1 MNLNTWLKT
10 EVNPWRH
17 NMSDNKVNITINDV
31 LHSVDEGRML
41 IEITDE
47 LGIYIPRF
55 CYHEKLSIAA
65 NCRMCLVEVENSSN
79 ALAACATPVTDGMI
93 IDTLSHSTK
102 TAQQSTMEFLLINHP
117 LDCPICDQGGEC
129 ELQDLAYAY
138 GKNNSRFDLQK
149 LTKPNDDLGPLVST
163 DMTRCI
169 MCTRCTRF
177 GSEVA
182 GIQELGTMGRGEAS
196 NISTF
201 VKQTVNHELSGNIID
216 LCPVGALNNKPY
228 RYTDRTWEMD
238 QIESVSPHDC
248 VGTNLYMHVKNN
260 KIKRIVPMQN
270 ENINETWIAD
280 RDRFG
285 FDGIYSEDRLT
296 TPLIRVNGALI
307 ESSIEDSR
315 RQLNTIISSLLQ
327 SKKADKIAALISPSV
342 SLNEQFIFSNYL
354 SQLRIR
360 NIDHRINQIDFSG
373 DTLDPLFPHL
383 NIELKTIGEMETIFV
398 IGSDLRRETP
408 LISHWVKKAADKG
421 ASIHFMDIALRE
433 YHFPISDYIIS
444 DTESLVEN
452 IGLVVK
458 AATSIAKMDVPQYI
472 QEQLNILTEPTATHH
487 QIAQSLFTKT
497 NTLLLNGLV
506 SRSHP
511 NFSLIRSYIN
521 ILAALTN
528 SNLGELT
535 SGANSVGA
543 YITGCI
549 PHRNLL
555 GQSSEPG
562 LNALEIASR
571 HHDLLILYGLEIDD
585 CLYDQLL
592 SETIKGSK
600 KVVVFNSFMEPVI
613 NDHADIIIPINT
625 TYESKGS
632 FINLTGQL
640 QHFNQELLL
649 PNHYYSN
656 EELLTDLV
664 KERALDI
671 PNFNDFIKDLESFI
685 DQSITN
691 HNYIKE
697 FPVKTSNSNPV
708 ETTNTFNMYNIDPI
722 LRRSKPLQQ
731 TKESKSNT

>member
-79 ALAACATPVTDGMI
+79 ALAACATPVTDGMV

-296 TPLIRVNGALI
+296 TPLIRVNGTLI

-472 QEQLNILTEPTATHH
+472 QEQLNNLTEPTATHH

-613 NDHADIIIPINT
+613 NDHADIVIPINT

-671 PNFNDFIKDLESFI
+671 PNFNNFIKDLESFI

-691 HNYIKE
+691 RNYIKE

>member
-1 MNLNTWLKT
+1 
-10 EVNPWRH
+10 
-17 NMSDNKVNITINDV
+17 MSDNKVNITINDV

-79 ALAACATPVTDGMI
+79 ALAACATPVTDGMV

-487 QIAQSLFTKT
+487 QIAQSLFTKI

-535 SGANSVGA
+535 NGANSVGA

-664 KERALDI
+664 KERALDT

-691 HNYIKE
+691 RNYIKE

>member
-1 MNLNTWLKT
+1 
-10 EVNPWRH
+10 
-17 NMSDNKVNITINDV
+17 MSNKKVNITINNV
-31 LHSVDEGRML
+31 LHSVDKGRML
-41 IEITDE
+41 IEVTDE

-65 NCRMCLVEVENSSN
+65 NCRMCLVEVENSN
-79 ALAACATPVTDGMI
+79 HALPACATTVTDGMVV
-93 IDTLSHSTK
+93 DTLSHSTK

-182 GIQELGTMGRGEAS
+182 GIEELGTMGRGETS
-196 NISTF
+196 NISTY

-238 QIESVSPHDC
+238 QIQSVSPHDC

-260 KIKRIVPMQN
+260 KIKRVVPMQN
-270 ENINETWIAD
+270 ESINETWIAD

-285 FDGIYSEDRLT
+285 FDGIYSEDRLL
-296 TPLIRVNGALI
+296 TPLIKSNGTLI
-307 ESSIEDSR
+307 ESTIEESR
-315 RQLNTIISSLLQ
+315 HQLNAIISSLIQ
-327 SKKADKIAALISPSV
+327 SNKTDNIAALISPSV

-354 SQLRIR
+354 SQLGIR
-360 NIDHRINQIDFSG
+360 NIDHRINQVDFSG

-383 NIELKTIGEMETIFV
+383 NIELNTIEEMETIFV

-408 LISHWVKKAADKG
+408 LISHWVKKAANKG

-444 DTESLVEN
+444 DTQSLVEN
-452 IGLVVK
+452 IGLVAK
-458 AATSIAKMDVPQYI
+458 AASTIAQLDVPQHI
-472 QEQLNILTEPTATHH
+472 QEQLDKLSEPNATHK

-506 SRSHP
+506 SRSHSD
-511 NFSLIRSYIN
+511 FSLIRSYIN
-521 ILAALTN
+521 ILASLTN

-555 GQSSEPG
+555 GQSSQAG
-562 LNALEIASR
+562 LNALEIASKN
-571 HHDLLILYGLEIDD
+571 HDLMILYGLEIDD
-585 CLYDQLL
+585 CLYDQILTKAL
-592 SETIKGSK
+592 KGSK
-600 KVVVFNSFMEPVI
+600 KVVVFNSFMESVI
-613 NDHADIIIPINT
+613 NDHADIVIPINT

-632 FINLTGQL
+632 FINLTGQV
-640 QHFNQELLL
+640 QDFNQELLL

-656 EELLTDLV
+656 EALLTDLV
-664 KERALDI
+664 NERDLDI
-671 PNFNDFIKDLESFI
+671 PSFNDFIKELESFI
-685 DQSITN
+685 DQSIAN
-691 HNYIKE
+691 RNYIKE
-697 FPVKTSNSNPV
+697 FPVKTSNSSPID
-708 ETTNTFNMYNIDPI
+708 TTNTFNMYSIDAI

-731 TKESKSNT
+731 TKESKTIT

>member
-1 MNLNTWLKT
+1 
-10 EVNPWRH
+10 
-17 NMSDNKVNITINDV
+17 MSNKKVNITINNV
-31 LHSVDEGRML
+31 LHSVDKGRML
-41 IEITDE
+41 IEVTDE

-65 NCRMCLVEVENSSN
+65 NCRMCLVEVENSN
-79 ALAACATPVTDGMI
+79 HALPACATTVTDGMVV
-93 IDTLSHSTK
+93 DTLSHSTK

-149 LTKPNDDLGPLVST
+149 LTKPNEDLGPLVST

-182 GIQELGTMGRGEAS
+182 GIEELGTMGRGETS
-196 NISTF
+196 NISTY

-238 QIESVSPHDC
+238 QIQSVSPHDC

-260 KIKRIVPMQN
+260 KIKRVVPMQN
-270 ENINETWIAD
+270 ESINETWIAD

-285 FDGIYSEDRLT
+285 FDGIYSEDRLL
-296 TPLIRVNGALI
+296 TPLIKSNGTLI
-307 ESSIEDSR
+307 ESTIEESR
-315 RQLNTIISSLLQ
+315 HQLNAIISSLIQ
-327 SKKADKIAALISPSV
+327 SNKTDNIAALISPSV

-354 SQLRIR
+354 SQLGIS
-360 NIDHRINQIDFSG
+360 NIDHRINQVDFSG

-383 NIELKTIGEMETIFV
+383 NIELNTIEEMETIFV

-408 LISHWVKKAADKG
+408 LISHWVKKAANKG

-444 DTESLVEN
+444 DTQSLVEN
-452 IGLVVK
+452 IGLVAK
-458 AATSIAKMDVPQYI
+458 AASTIAQLDVPQHI
-472 QEQLNILTEPTATHH
+472 QEQLDKLSEPNATHK

-506 SRSHP
+506 SRSHSD
-511 NFSLIRSYIN
+511 FSLIRSYIN
-521 ILAALTN
+521 ILASLTN

-555 GQSSEPG
+555 GQSSQAG
-562 LNALEIASR
+562 LNALEIASKN
-571 HHDLLILYGLEIDD
+571 HDLIILYGLEIDD
-585 CLYDQLL
+585 CLYDQILTKAL
-592 SETIKGSK
+592 KGSK
-600 KVVVFNSFMEPVI
+600 KVVVFNSFMESVI
-613 NDHADIIIPINT
+613 NDHADIVIPINT

-632 FINLTGQL
+632 FINLTGQV
-640 QHFNQELLL
+640 QDFNQELLL

-656 EELLTDLV
+656 EALLTDLV
-664 KERALDI
+664 NERDLDI
-671 PNFNDFIKDLESFI
+671 PSFNDFIKELESFI
-685 DQSITN
+685 DQSIAN
-691 HNYIKE
+691 RNYIKE
-697 FPVKTSNSNPV
+697 FPVKTSNSSPID
-708 ETTNTFNMYNIDPI
+708 TTNTFNMYSIDAI

-731 TKESKSNT
+731 TKESKTIT

>member
-41 IEITDE
+41 IEVTDE

-79 ALAACATPVTDGMI
+79 ALAACATPVTDGMV

-296 TPLIRVNGALI
+296 TPLIRVNGTLI

-315 RQLNTIISSLLQ
+315 RQLNTIISSLLR
-327 SKKADKIAALISPSV
+327 SKKAEKIAVLISPSV

-472 QEQLNILTEPTATHH
+472 QEQLNNLTEPTATHH

-511 NFSLIRSYIN
+511 DFSLIRSYIN

-600 KVVVFNSFMEPVI
+600 KVVVFNSFMESVI
-613 NDHADIIIPINT
+613 NDHADIVIPINT

-691 HNYIKE
+691 RNYIKE

>member
-1 MNLNTWLKT
+1 
-10 EVNPWRH
+10 
-17 NMSDNKVNITINDV
+17 MSNNKVNITINNV

-65 NCRMCLVEVENSSN
+65 NCRMCLVEVENSN
-79 ALAACATPVTDGMI
+79 HALPACATTVTDGMVV
-93 IDTLSHSTK
+93 DTLSHSTK

-149 LTKPNDDLGPLVST
+149 LTKPNEDLGPLVST

-182 GIQELGTMGRGEAS
+182 GIEELGTMGRGETS
-196 NISTF
+196 NISTY

-238 QIESVSPHDC
+238 QIQSVSPHDC

-260 KIKRIVPMQN
+260 KIKRVVPMQN
-270 ENINETWIAD
+270 ESINETWIAD

-285 FDGIYSEDRLT
+285 FDGIYSEDRLL
-296 TPLIRVNGALI
+296 TPLIRNNGTLI
-307 ESSIEDSR
+307 ESTIEESR
-315 RQLNTIISSLLQ
+315 HQLNATISSLIQ
-327 SKKADKIAALISPSV
+327 SNKTDNIAALISPSV

-354 SQLRIR
+354 SQLGIR
-360 NIDHRINQIDFSG
+360 NIDHRINQVDFSG

-383 NIELKTIGEMETIFV
+383 NIKLNTIEKMETIFV

-433 YHFPISDYIIS
+433 YHFPISDYIIT
-444 DTESLVEN
+444 DTQSLVEN
-452 IGLVVK
+452 IGLVAK
-458 AATSIAKMDVPQYI
+458 AASNIAQLDVPQHI
-472 QEQLNILTEPTATHH
+472 QEQLDNLSEPSATHK

-506 SRSHP
+506 SRSHSD
-511 NFSLIRSYIN
+511 FSLIRSYIN
-521 ILAALTN
+521 ILASLTN

-555 GQSSEPG
+555 GQSSQAG
-562 LNALEIASR
+562 LNALEIASKN
-571 HHDLLILYGLEIDD
+571 HDLIILYGLEIDD
-585 CLYDQLL
+585 CLYNQMLAEAL
-592 SETIKGSK
+592 KGSK
-600 KVVVFNSFMEPVI
+600 KVVVFNSFMESVI
-613 NDHADIIIPINT
+613 NDHADIVIPINT
-625 TYESKGS
+625 IYESKGS
-632 FINLTGQL
+632 FINLTGQV
-640 QHFNQELLL
+640 QNFNQELLL
-649 PNHYYSN
+649 PNDYYSN
-656 EELLTDLV
+656 EALLTDLV
-664 KERALDI
+664 NERDLDI
-671 PNFNDFIKDLESFI
+671 PSFNDFMKGLESFI
-685 DQSITN
+685 DQSIAN
-691 HNYIKE
+691 RNYIKE
-697 FPVKTSNSNPV
+697 FPVKTSNPSPIDI
-708 ETTNTFNMYNIDPI
+708 TNTFNMYSIDAI

-731 TKESKSNT
+731 TKESKTIT

>member
-1 MNLNTWLKT
+1 
-10 EVNPWRH
+10 
-17 NMSDNKVNITINDV
+17 MSNKKVNITINNV
-31 LHSVDEGRML
+31 LHSVDKGRML
-41 IEITDE
+41 IEVTDE

-65 NCRMCLVEVENSSN
+65 NCRMCLVEVENSN
-79 ALAACATPVTDGMI
+79 HALPACATTVTDGMVV
-93 IDTLSHSTK
+93 DTLSHSTK

-182 GIQELGTMGRGEAS
+182 GIEELGTMGRGETS
-196 NISTF
+196 NISTY

-238 QIESVSPHDC
+238 QIQSVSPHDC

-260 KIKRIVPMQN
+260 KIKRVVPMQN
-270 ENINETWIAD
+270 ESINETWIAD

-285 FDGIYSEDRLT
+285 FDGIYSEDRLL
-296 TPLIRVNGALI
+296 TPLIKSNGTLI
-307 ESSIEDSR
+307 ESTIEESR
-315 RQLNTIISSLLQ
+315 HQLNAIISSLIQ
-327 SKKADKIAALISPSV
+327 SNKTDNIAALISPSV

-354 SQLRIR
+354 SQLGIS
-360 NIDHRINQIDFSG
+360 NIDHRINQVDFSG

-383 NIELKTIGEMETIFV
+383 NIELNTIEEMETIFV

-408 LISHWVKKAADKG
+408 LISHWVKKAANKG

-444 DTESLVEN
+444 DTQSLVEN
-452 IGLVVK
+452 IGLVAK
-458 AATSIAKMDVPQYI
+458 AASTIAQLDVPQHI
-472 QEQLNILTEPTATHH
+472 QEQLDKLSEPNATHK

-506 SRSHP
+506 SRSHSD
-511 NFSLIRSYIN
+511 FSLIRSYIN
-521 ILAALTN
+521 ILASLTN

-555 GQSSEPG
+555 GQSSQAG
-562 LNALEIASR
+562 LNALEIASKN
-571 HHDLLILYGLEIDD
+571 HDLMILYGLEIDD
-585 CLYDQLL
+585 CLYDQILTKAL
-592 SETIKGSK
+592 KGSK
-600 KVVVFNSFMEPVI
+600 KVVVFNSFMESVI
-613 NDHADIIIPINT
+613 NDHADIVIPINT

-632 FINLTGQL
+632 FINLTGQV
-640 QHFNQELLL
+640 QDFNQELLL

-656 EELLTDLV
+656 EALLTDLV
-664 KERALDI
+664 NERDLDI
-671 PNFNDFIKDLESFI
+671 PSFNDFIKELESFI
-685 DQSITN
+685 DQSIAN
-691 HNYIKE
+691 RNYIKE
-697 FPVKTSNSNPV
+697 FPVKTSNSSPID
-708 ETTNTFNMYNIDPI
+708 TTNTFNMYSIDAI

-731 TKESKSNT
+731 TKESKTIT

>member
-1 MNLNTWLKT
+1 
-10 EVNPWRH
+10 
-17 NMSDNKVNITINDV
+17 MSNNKVNITINNV
-31 LHSVDEGRML
+31 LHSVDEGTML

-65 NCRMCLVEVENSSN
+65 NCRMCLVEVENSSH
-79 ALAACATPVTDGMI
+79 ALPACATPVTDGMVV
-93 IDTLSHSTK
+93 DTLSHSTK

-182 GIQELGTMGRGEAS
+182 GIEELGTMGRGETS
-196 NISTF
+196 NISTY

-238 QIESVSPHDC
+238 QIQSVSPHDC

-260 KIKRIVPMQN
+260 KIKRVVPMQN
-270 ENINETWIAD
+270 ESINETWIAD

-285 FDGIYSEDRLT
+285 FDGIYSEDRLL
-296 TPLIRVNGALI
+296 TPLIRNNGTLVESTI
-307 ESSIEDSR
+307 EESR
-315 RQLNTIISSLLQ
+315 HQLNATISSLIQ
-327 SKKADKIAALISPSV
+327 SNKTDNIAALISPSV

-354 SQLRIR
+354 SQLGIR
-360 NIDHRINQIDFSG
+360 NIDHRINQVDFSG

-383 NIELKTIGEMETIFV
+383 NIKLNTIEKMETIFV

-433 YHFPISDYIIS
+433 YHFPISDYIIT
-444 DTESLVEN
+444 DTQSLVEN
-452 IGLVVK
+452 IGLVAK
-458 AATSIAKMDVPQYI
+458 AASTIAQLDVPQHI
-472 QEQLNILTEPTATHH
+472 QEQLDNLSEPSATHK

-506 SRSHP
+506 SRSHSD
-511 NFSLIRSYIN
+511 FSLIRSYIN
-521 ILAALTN
+521 ILASLTN

-555 GQSSEPG
+555 GQSSQAG
-562 LNALEIASR
+562 LNALEIASKN
-571 HHDLLILYGLEIDD
+571 HDLIILYGLEIDD
-585 CLYDQLL
+585 CLYNQMLAEAL
-592 SETIKGSK
+592 KGSK
-600 KVVVFNSFMEPVI
+600 KVVVFNSFMESVI
-613 NDHADIIIPINT
+613 NDHADIVIPIHT

-632 FINLTGQL
+632 FINLTGQI
-640 QHFNQELLL
+640 QDFNQELLL
-649 PNHYYSN
+649 PNDYYSN
-656 EELLTDLV
+656 EALLTDLV
-664 KERALDI
+664 NERDLDI
-671 PNFNDFIKDLESFI
+671 PSFNDFIKELESFI
-685 DQSITN
+685 DQSIAN
-691 HNYIKE
+691 RNYIKE
-697 FPVKTSNSNPV
+697 FPVKTSNPSPIDI
-708 ETTNTFNMYNIDPI
+708 TNTFNMYSIDAI

-731 TKESKSNT
+731 TKESKTIT

>member
-1 MNLNTWLKT
+1 
-10 EVNPWRH
+10 
-17 NMSDNKVNITINDV
+17 MSNKKVNITINNV
-31 LHSVDEGRML
+31 LHSVDKGRML
-41 IEITDE
+41 IEVTDE

-65 NCRMCLVEVENSSN
+65 NCRMCLVEVENSN
-79 ALAACATPVTDGMI
+79 HALPACATTVTDGMVV
-93 IDTLSHSTK
+93 DTLSHSTK

-149 LTKPNDDLGPLVST
+149 LTKPNENLGPLVST

-182 GIQELGTMGRGEAS
+182 GIEELGTMGRGETS
-196 NISTF
+196 NISTY

-238 QIESVSPHDC
+238 QIQSISPHDC

-260 KIKRIVPMQN
+260 KIKRVVPMQN
-270 ENINETWIAD
+270 ESINETWIAD

-285 FDGIYSEDRLT
+285 FDGIYSEDRLL
-296 TPLIRVNGALI
+296 TPLIKSNGTLI
-307 ESSIEDSR
+307 ESTIEESR
-315 RQLNTIISSLLQ
+315 HQLNAIISSLIQ
-327 SKKADKIAALISPSV
+327 SNKTDNIAALISPSV

-354 SQLRIR
+354 SQLGIS
-360 NIDHRINQIDFSG
+360 NIDHRINQVDFSG

-383 NIELKTIGEMETIFV
+383 NIELNTIEEMETIFV

-408 LISHWVKKAADKG
+408 LISHWVKKAANKG

-444 DTESLVEN
+444 DTQSLVEN
-452 IGLVVK
+452 IGLVAK
-458 AATSIAKMDVPQYI
+458 AASTIAQLDVPQHI
-472 QEQLNILTEPTATHH
+472 QEQLDKLSEPNATHK

-506 SRSHP
+506 SRSHSD
-511 NFSLIRSYIN
+511 FSLIRSYIN
-521 ILAALTN
+521 ILASLTN

-555 GQSSEPG
+555 GQSSQAG
-562 LNALEIASR
+562 LNALEIASKN
-571 HHDLLILYGLEIDD
+571 HDLIILYGLEIDD
-585 CLYDQLL
+585 CLYDQILTKAL
-592 SETIKGSK
+592 KGSK
-600 KVVVFNSFMEPVI
+600 KVVVFNSFMESVI
-613 NDHADIIIPINT
+613 NDHADIVIPINT

-632 FINLTGQL
+632 FINLTGQV
-640 QHFNQELLL
+640 QDFNQELLL

-656 EELLTDLV
+656 EALLTDLV
-664 KERALDI
+664 NERDLDI
-671 PNFNDFIKDLESFI
+671 PSFNDFIKELESFI
-685 DQSITN
+685 DQSIAN
-691 HNYIKE
+691 RNYIKE
-697 FPVKTSNSNPV
+697 FPVKTSNSSPID
-708 ETTNTFNMYNIDPI
+708 TTNTFNMYSIDAI

-731 TKESKSNT
+731 TKESKTIT

>member
-1 MNLNTWLKT
+1 
-10 EVNPWRH
+10 
-17 NMSDNKVNITINDV
+17 MSNNKVNITINNV
-31 LHSVDEGRML
+31 LHSVDEGTML

-65 NCRMCLVEVENSSN
+65 NCRMCLVEVENSSH
-79 ALAACATPVTDGMI
+79 ALPACATPVTDGMVV
-93 IDTLSHSTK
+93 DTLSHSTK

-182 GIQELGTMGRGEAS
+182 GIEELGTMGRGETS
-196 NISTF
+196 NISTY

-238 QIESVSPHDC
+238 QIQSVSPHDC

-260 KIKRIVPMQN
+260 KIKRVVPMQN
-270 ENINETWIAD
+270 ESINETWIAD

-285 FDGIYSEDRLT
+285 FDGIYSEDRLLK
-296 TPLIRVNGALI
+296 PLIRNKGTLTESTI
-307 ESSIEDSR
+307 EESR
-315 RQLNTIISSLLQ
+315 HQLNATISSLIQ
-327 SKKADKIAALISPSV
+327 SNKTDNIAALISPSV

-354 SQLRIR
+354 SQLGIR
-360 NIDHRINQIDFSG
+360 NIDHRINQVDFSG

-383 NIELKTIGEMETIFV
+383 NIKLNTIEKMETIFV

-433 YHFPISDYIIS
+433 YHFPISDYIIT
-444 DTESLVEN
+444 DTQSLVEN
-452 IGLVVK
+452 IGLVAK
-458 AATSIAKMDVPQYI
+458 AASTIAQLDVPQHI
-472 QEQLNILTEPTATHH
+472 QEQLDNLSEPNATHK

-506 SRSHP
+506 SRSHSD
-511 NFSLIRSYIN
+511 FSLIRSYIN
-521 ILAALTN
+521 ILASLTN

-555 GQSSEPG
+555 GQSSQAG
-562 LNALEIASR
+562 LNALEIASKN
-571 HHDLLILYGLEIDD
+571 HDLIILYGLEIDD
-585 CLYDQLL
+585 CLYNQMLAAAL
-592 SETIKGSK
+592 KGSK
-600 KVVVFNSFMEPVI
+600 KVVVFNSFMESVI
-613 NDHADIIIPINT
+613 NDHADIVIPINT
-625 TYESKGS
+625 IYESKGS
-632 FINLTGQL
+632 FINLTGQV
-640 QHFNQELLL
+640 QNFNQELLL
-649 PNHYYSN
+649 PNDYYSN
-656 EELLTDLV
+656 EALLTDLV
-664 KERALDI
+664 NERDLDI
-671 PNFNDFIKDLESFI
+671 PSFNDFMKGLESFI
-685 DQSITN
+685 DQSIAN
-691 HNYIKE
+691 RNYIKE
-697 FPVKTSNSNPV
+697 FPVKTSNPSPIDI
-708 ETTNTFNMYNIDPI
+708 TNTFNMYSIDAI

-731 TKESKSNT
+731 TKESKTIT

>member
-1 MNLNTWLKT
+1 
-10 EVNPWRH
+10 
-17 NMSDNKVNITINDV
+17 MSNKKVNITINNV
-31 LHSVDEGRML
+31 LHSVDKGRML
-41 IEITDE
+41 IEVTDE

-65 NCRMCLVEVENSSN
+65 NCRMCLVEVENSN
-79 ALAACATPVTDGMI
+79 HALPACATTVTDGMVV
-93 IDTLSHSTK
+93 DTLSHSTK

-149 LTKPNDDLGPLVST
+149 LTKPNEDLGPLVST

-182 GIQELGTMGRGEAS
+182 GIEELGTMGRGETS
-196 NISTF
+196 NISTY

-238 QIESVSPHDC
+238 QIQSVSPHDC

-260 KIKRIVPMQN
+260 KIKRVVPMQN
-270 ENINETWIAD
+270 ESINETWIAD

-285 FDGIYSEDRLT
+285 FDGIYSEDRLL
-296 TPLIRVNGALI
+296 TPLIKSNGTLI
-307 ESSIEDSR
+307 ESTIEESR
-315 RQLNTIISSLLQ
+315 HQLNAIISSLIQ
-327 SKKADKIAALISPSV
+327 SNKTDNIAALISPSV

-354 SQLRIR
+354 SQLGIR
-360 NIDHRINQIDFSG
+360 NIDHRINQVDFSG

-383 NIELKTIGEMETIFV
+383 NIELNTIEEMETIFV

-408 LISHWVKKAADKG
+408 LISHWVKKAANKG

-444 DTESLVEN
+444 DTLSLVEN
-452 IGLVVK
+452 IGLVAK
-458 AATSIAKMDVPQYI
+458 AASTIAQLDVPQHI
-472 QEQLNILTEPTATHH
+472 QEQLDKLSEPNATHK

-506 SRSHP
+506 SRSHSD
-511 NFSLIRSYIN
+511 FSLIRSYIN
-521 ILAALTN
+521 ILASLTN

-555 GQSSEPG
+555 GQSSQAG
-562 LNALEIASR
+562 LNALEIASKN
-571 HHDLLILYGLEIDD
+571 HDLMILYGLEIDD
-585 CLYDQLL
+585 CLYDQILTKAL
-592 SETIKGSK
+592 KGSK
-600 KVVVFNSFMEPVI
+600 KVVVFNSFMESVI
-613 NDHADIIIPINT
+613 NDHADIVIPINT

-632 FINLTGQL
+632 FINLTGQV
-640 QHFNQELLL
+640 QDFNQELLL

-656 EELLTDLV
+656 EALLTDLV
-664 KERALDI
+664 NERDLDI
-671 PNFNDFIKDLESFI
+671 PSFNDFIKELESFI
-685 DQSITN
+685 DQSIAN
-691 HNYIKE
+691 RNYIKE
-697 FPVKTSNSNPV
+697 FPVKTSNSSPID
-708 ETTNTFNMYNIDPI
+708 TTNTFNMYSIDAI

-731 TKESKSNT
+731 TKESKTIT

>member
-1 MNLNTWLKT
+1 
-10 EVNPWRH
+10 
-17 NMSDNKVNITINDV
+17 MSNNKANITINNV
-31 LHSVDEGRML
+31 LHNVDEGRML

-65 NCRMCLVEVENSSN
+65 NCRMCLVDVENSN
-79 ALAACATPVTDGMI
+79 HALPACATPVTNGMVV
-93 IDTLSHSTK
+93 DTLSHSTK

-182 GIQELGTMGRGEAS
+182 GIEELGTMGRGETS
-196 NISTF
+196 NISTY

-238 QIESVSPHDC
+238 QIQSISPHDC

-260 KIKRIVPMQN
+260 KIKRVVPMQN
-270 ENINETWIAD
+270 ESINETWIAD

-285 FDGIYSEDRLT
+285 FDGIYSEDRLL
-296 TPLIRVNGALI
+296 TPLIKSNGTLI
-307 ESSIEDSR
+307 ESTIEESR
-315 RQLNTIISSLLQ
+315 HQLNAIISSLIQ
-327 SKKADKIAALISPSV
+327 SNKTDNIAALISPSV

-354 SQLRIR
+354 SQLGIS
-360 NIDHRINQIDFSG
+360 NIDHRINQVDFSG

-383 NIELKTIGEMETIFV
+383 NIELNTIEEMETIFV

-408 LISHWVKKAADKG
+408 LISHWVKKAANKG

-444 DTESLVEN
+444 DTQSLVEN
-452 IGLVVK
+452 IGLVAK
-458 AATSIAKMDVPQYI
+458 AASTIAQLDVPQHI
-472 QEQLNILTEPTATHH
+472 QEQLDNLSEPNATHK

-506 SRSHP
+506 SRSHSD
-511 NFSLIRSYIN
+511 FSLIRSYIN
-521 ILAALTN
+521 ILASLTN

-555 GQSSEPG
+555 GQSTQAG
-562 LNALEIASR
+562 LNALEIASKN
-571 HHDLLILYGLEIDD
+571 HDLMILYGLEIDD
-585 CLYDQLL
+585 CLYDQKLTEAL
-592 SETIKGSK
+592 KGSK
-600 KVVVFNSFMEPVI
+600 KVVVFNSFMESVI
-613 NDHADIIIPINT
+613 NDHADIVIPINT

-632 FINLTGQL
+632 FINLTGQV
-640 QHFNQELLL
+640 QDFNQELLL

-656 EELLTDLV
+656 EALLLDLV
-664 KERALDI
+664 NERGLDI
-671 PNFNDFIKDLESFI
+671 PSLNDFIKELESFI
-685 DQSITN
+685 DQSIAN
-691 HNYIKE
+691 RNYIKE
-697 FPVKTSNSNPV
+697 FPVKTSNSSPID
-708 ETTNTFNMYNIDPI
+708 TTNTFNMYSIDAI

-731 TKESKSNT
+731 TKESKTIT

>member
-79 ALAACATPVTDGMI
+79 ALAACATPVTDGMV

-600 KVVVFNSFMEPVI
+600 KVIVFNSFMEPVI

-664 KERALDI
+664 KERALDT

-691 HNYIKE
+691 RNYIKE

>member
-1 MNLNTWLKT
+1 
-10 EVNPWRH
+10 
-17 NMSDNKVNITINDV
+17 MSNNKVNITINNV
-31 LHSVDEGRML
+31 LHSVDEGTML

-65 NCRMCLVEVENSSN
+65 NCRMCLVEVENSSH
-79 ALAACATPVTDGMI
+79 ALPACATPVTDGMVV
-93 IDTLSHSTK
+93 DTLSHSTK

-182 GIQELGTMGRGEAS
+182 GIEELGTMGRGETS
-196 NISTF
+196 NISTY

-238 QIESVSPHDC
+238 QIQSVSPHDC

-260 KIKRIVPMQN
+260 KIKRVVPMQN
-270 ENINETWIAD
+270 ESINETWIAD

-285 FDGIYSEDRLT
+285 FDGIYSEDRLL
-296 TPLIRVNGALI
+296 TPLIRSNGTLI
-307 ESSIEDSR
+307 ESTIEESR
-315 RQLNTIISSLLQ
+315 HQLNATISSLIQ
-327 SKKADKIAALISPSV
+327 SNKTDNIAALISPSV

-354 SQLRIR
+354 SQLGIR
-360 NIDHRINQIDFSG
+360 NIDHRINQVDFSG

-383 NIELKTIGEMETIFV
+383 NIELNTIEEMETIFV

-421 ASIHFMDIALRE
+421 SSIHFMDIALRE
-433 YHFPISDYIIS
+433 YHFPISDYIIT
-444 DTESLVEN
+444 DTQSLVEN
-452 IGLVVK
+452 IGLVAK
-458 AATSIAKMDVPQYI
+458 AASTIAQLDVPQHI
-472 QEQLNILTEPTATHH
+472 QEQLDNLSEPNATHK
-487 QIAQSLFTKT
+487 QIAQSLFTKR

-506 SRSHP
+506 SRSHSD
-511 NFSLIRSYIN
+511 FSLIRSYIN
-521 ILAALTN
+521 ILASLTN

-555 GQSSEPG
+555 GQSSQAG
-562 LNALEIASR
+562 LNALEIASKN
-571 HHDLLILYGLEIDD
+571 HDLIILYGLEIDD
-585 CLYDQLL
+585 CLYNQMLAEAL
-592 SETIKGSK
+592 KGSK
-600 KVVVFNSFMEPVI
+600 KVVVFNSFMESVI
-613 NDHADIIIPINT
+613 NDHADIVIPINT
-625 TYESKGS
+625 IYESKGS
-632 FINLTGQL
+632 FINLTGQV
-640 QHFNQELLL
+640 QEFNQELLL

-656 EELLTDLV
+656 EALLTDLV
-664 KERALDI
+664 NERDLDI
-671 PNFNDFIKDLESFI
+671 PSFNDFMKGLESFI
-685 DQSITN
+685 DQSIAN
-691 HNYIKE
+691 RNYIKE
-697 FPVKTSNSNPV
+697 FPVKTSNPSPIDI
-708 ETTNTFNMYNIDPI
+708 TNTFNMYSIDAI

-731 TKESKSNT
+731 TKESKTIT

>member
-1 MNLNTWLKT
+1 
-10 EVNPWRH
+10 
-17 NMSDNKVNITINDV
+17 MSNNKVNITINNI
-31 LHSVDEGRML
+31 LHSVDEGTML

-65 NCRMCLVEVENSSN
+65 NCRMCLVEVENASN
-79 ALAACATPVTDGMI
+79 ALPACATPATDGMVV
-93 IDTLSHSTK
+93 DTLSHTTK

-138 GKNNSRFDLQK
+138 GKNKSRFDLQK

-177 GSEVA
+177 GSEVT
-182 GIQELGTMGRGEAS
+182 GIEELGTMGRGETS

-238 QIESVSPHDC
+238 QIQSISPHDC

-260 KIKRIVPMQN
+260 KIKRVVPMQN
-270 ENINETWIAD
+270 ESINETWIAD

-285 FDGIYSEDRLT
+285 FDGIYSEDRLL
-296 TPLIRVNGALI
+296 TPLIRKNGSLI
-307 ESSIEDSR
+307 ESTIEESKH
-315 RQLNTIISSLLQ
+315 QLNATILSLIQ
-327 SKKADKIAALISPSV
+327 ANKTDNIAALISPSV

-354 SQLRIR
+354 SQLGIR
-360 NIDHRINQIDFSG
+360 NIDHRINQVDFSG

-383 NIELKTIGEMETIFV
+383 NIGLNTIQEMETIFV
-398 IGSDLRRETP
+398 IGSDIRRETP
-408 LISHWVKKAADKG
+408 LISHWIKKAADKG

-444 DTESLVEN
+444 DTQSLVEN
-452 IGLVVK
+452 IGLVAK
-458 AATSIAKMDVPQYI
+458 AASIIAQLDVPQHI
-472 QEQLNILTEPTATHH
+472 QEQLDNLTEPNATHK

-506 SRSHP
+506 SRSHSD
-511 NFSLIRSYIN
+511 FSLIRSYIN
-521 ILAALTN
+521 ILASLTN

-555 GQSSEPG
+555 GQSSQAG
-562 LNALEIASR
+562 LNALEIASKN
-571 HHDLLILYGLEIDD
+571 HDLMILYGLEIDD
-585 CLYDQLL
+585 CLYDQMLTEAL
-592 SETIKGSK
+592 KGSK
-600 KVVVFNSFMEPVI
+600 KVVVFNSFMESVI
-613 NDHADIIIPINT
+613 NDHADIVIPINT

-632 FINLTGQL
+632 FINLTGQI
-640 QHFNQELLL
+640 QDFNQELLL

-656 EELLTDLV
+656 EALLMDLV
-664 KERALDI
+664 NERQLDI
-671 PNFNDFIKDLESFI
+671 PSFNDFKKELVSFI
-685 DQSITN
+685 DQSISN
-691 HNYIKE
+691 RNYIRE
-697 FPVKTSNSNPV
+697 FPVKTSNSLPIDA
-708 ETTNTFNMYNIDPI
+708 TNTFNMYSIDAI

-731 TKESKSNT
+731 TKESKTIT

>member
-1 MNLNTWLKT
+1 
-10 EVNPWRH
+10 
-17 NMSDNKVNITINDV
+17 MSNKKVNITINNV
-31 LHSVDEGRML
+31 LHSVDKGRML
-41 IEITDE
+41 IEVTDE

-65 NCRMCLVEVENSSN
+65 NCRMCLVEVENSN
-79 ALAACATPVTDGMI
+79 HALPACATTVTDGMVV
-93 IDTLSHSTK
+93 DTLSHSTK

-129 ELQDLAYAY
+129 ELQDLAYVY

-149 LTKPNDDLGPLVST
+149 LTKPNENLGPLVST

-182 GIQELGTMGRGEAS
+182 GIEELGTMGRGETS
-196 NISTF
+196 NISTY

-238 QIESVSPHDC
+238 QIQSVSPHDC

-260 KIKRIVPMQN
+260 KIKRVVPMQN
-270 ENINETWIAD
+270 ESINETWIAD

-285 FDGIYSEDRLT
+285 FDGIYSEDRLL
-296 TPLIRVNGALI
+296 TPLIKSNGTLI
-307 ESSIEDSR
+307 ESTIEESR
-315 RQLNTIISSLLQ
+315 HQLNAIISSLIQ
-327 SKKADKIAALISPSV
+327 SNKTDNIAALISPSV

-354 SQLRIR
+354 SQLGIS
-360 NIDHRINQIDFSG
+360 NIDHRINQVDFSG

-383 NIELKTIGEMETIFV
+383 NIELNTIEEMETIFV

-408 LISHWVKKAADKG
+408 LISHWVKKAANKG

-444 DTESLVEN
+444 DTQSLVEN
-452 IGLVVK
+452 IGLVAK
-458 AATSIAKMDVPQYI
+458 AASTIAQLDVPQHI
-472 QEQLNILTEPTATHH
+472 QEQLDKLSEPNATHK

-506 SRSHP
+506 SRSHSD
-511 NFSLIRSYIN
+511 FSLIRSYIN
-521 ILAALTN
+521 ILASLTN

-555 GQSSEPG
+555 GQSSQAG
-562 LNALEIASR
+562 LNALEIASKN
-571 HHDLLILYGLEIDD
+571 HDLIILYGLEIDD
-585 CLYDQLL
+585 CLYDQILTKAL
-592 SETIKGSK
+592 KGSK
-600 KVVVFNSFMEPVI
+600 KVVVFNSFMESVI
-613 NDHADIIIPINT
+613 NDHADIVIPINT

-632 FINLTGQL
+632 FINLTGQV
-640 QHFNQELLL
+640 QDFNQELLL

-656 EELLTDLV
+656 EALLTDLV
-664 KERALDI
+664 NERDLDI
-671 PNFNDFIKDLESFI
+671 PSFNDFIKELESFI
-685 DQSITN
+685 DQSIAN
-691 HNYIKE
+691 RNYIKE
-697 FPVKTSNSNPV
+697 FPVKTSNSSPID
-708 ETTNTFNMYNIDPI
+708 TTNTFNMYSIDAI

-731 TKESKSNT
+731 TKESKTIT

>member
-1 MNLNTWLKT
+1 
-10 EVNPWRH
+10 
-17 NMSDNKVNITINDV
+17 MSNNKVNITINNV
-31 LHSVDEGRML
+31 LHSVDEGRIL

-65 NCRMCLVEVENSSN
+65 NCRMCLVEVENSN
-79 ALAACATPVTDGMI
+79 HALPACATTVTDGMVV
-93 IDTLSHSTK
+93 DTLSHSTK

-149 LTKPNDDLGPLVST
+149 LTKPNEDLGPLVST

-182 GIQELGTMGRGEAS
+182 GIEELGTMGRGETS
-196 NISTF
+196 NISTY

-238 QIESVSPHDC
+238 QIQSVSPHDC

-260 KIKRIVPMQN
+260 KIKRVVPMQN
-270 ENINETWIAD
+270 ESINETWIAD

-285 FDGIYSEDRLT
+285 FDGIYSEDRLL
-296 TPLIRVNGALI
+296 TPLIKSNGTLI
-307 ESSIEDSR
+307 ESTIEESR
-315 RQLNTIISSLLQ
+315 HQLNAIISSLIQ
-327 SKKADKIAALISPSV
+327 SNKTDNIAALISPSV

-354 SQLRIR
+354 SQLGIR
-360 NIDHRINQIDFSG
+360 NIDHRINQVDFSG

-383 NIELKTIGEMETIFV
+383 NIELNTIEEMETIFV

-408 LISHWVKKAADKG
+408 LISHWVKKAANKG

-444 DTESLVEN
+444 DTQSLVEN
-452 IGLVVK
+452 IGLVAK
-458 AATSIAKMDVPQYI
+458 AASTIAQLDVPQHI
-472 QEQLNILTEPTATHH
+472 QEQLDKLSEPNATHK

-506 SRSHP
+506 SRSHSD
-511 NFSLIRSYIN
+511 FSLIRSYIN
-521 ILAALTN
+521 ILASLTN

-535 SGANSVGA
+535 NGANSVGA

-555 GQSSEPG
+555 GQSSQAG
-562 LNALEIASR
+562 LNALEIASKN
-571 HHDLLILYGLEIDD
+571 HDLMILYGLEIDD
-585 CLYDQLL
+585 CLYDQILTKAL
-592 SETIKGSK
+592 KGSK
-600 KVVVFNSFMEPVI
+600 KVVVFNSFIESVI
-613 NDHADIIIPINT
+613 NDHADIVIPINT

-632 FINLTGQL
+632 FINLTGQV
-640 QHFNQELLL
+640 QDFNQELLL

-656 EELLTDLV
+656 EALLTDLV
-664 KERALDI
+664 NERDLDI
-671 PNFNDFIKDLESFI
+671 PSFNDFIKELESFI
-685 DQSITN
+685 DQSIAN
-691 HNYIKE
+691 RNYIKE
-697 FPVKTSNSNPV
+697 FPVKTSNSSPIV
-708 ETTNTFNMYNIDPI
+708 TTNTFNMYSIDAI

-731 TKESKSNT
+731 TKESKTIT

>member
-1 MNLNTWLKT
+1 
-10 EVNPWRH
+10 
-17 NMSDNKVNITINDV
+17 MSNNKVNITINNI
-31 LHSVDEGRML
+31 LHSVDEGTML

-65 NCRMCLVEVENSSN
+65 NCRMCLVEVENASN
-79 ALAACATPVTDGMI
+79 ALPACATPATDGMVV
-93 IDTLSHSTK
+93 DTLSHTTK

-138 GKNNSRFDLQK
+138 GKNKSRFDLQK

-177 GSEVA
+177 GSEVT
-182 GIQELGTMGRGEAS
+182 GIEELGTMGRGETS

-228 RYTDRTWEMD
+228 RYTDRAWEMD
-238 QIESVSPHDC
+238 QIQSISPHDC

-260 KIKRIVPMQN
+260 KIKRVVPMQN
-270 ENINETWIAD
+270 ESINETWIAD

-285 FDGIYSEDRLT
+285 FDGIYSEDRLL
-296 TPLIRVNGALI
+296 TPLIRKNGSLI
-307 ESSIEDSR
+307 ESTIEESKH
-315 RQLNTIISSLLQ
+315 QLNATILSLIQ
-327 SKKADKIAALISPSV
+327 ANKTDNIAALISPSV

-354 SQLRIR
+354 SQLGIR
-360 NIDHRINQIDFSG
+360 NIDHRINQVDFSG

-383 NIELKTIGEMETIFV
+383 NIGLNTIQEMETIFV
-398 IGSDLRRETP
+398 IGSDIRRETP
-408 LISHWVKKAADKG
+408 LISHWIKKAADKG

-444 DTESLVEN
+444 DTQSLVEN
-452 IGLVVK
+452 IGLVAK
-458 AATSIAKMDVPQYI
+458 AASIIAQLDVPQHI
-472 QEQLNILTEPTATHH
+472 QEQLDNLTEPNATHK

-506 SRSHP
+506 SRSHSD
-511 NFSLIRSYIN
+511 FSLIRSYIN
-521 ILAALTN
+521 ILASLTN

-555 GQSSEPG
+555 GQSSQAG
-562 LNALEIASR
+562 LNALEIASKN
-571 HHDLLILYGLEIDD
+571 HDLMILYGLEIDD
-585 CLYDQLL
+585 CLYDQMLTEAL
-592 SETIKGSK
+592 KGSK
-600 KVVVFNSFMEPVI
+600 KVVVFNSFMESVI
-613 NDHADIIIPINT
+613 NDHADIVIPINT

-632 FINLTGQL
+632 FINLTGQI
-640 QHFNQELLL
+640 QDFNQELLL

-656 EELLTDLV
+656 EALLMDLV
-664 KERALDI
+664 NERQLDI
-671 PNFNDFIKDLESFI
+671 PSFNDFKKELVSFI
-685 DQSITN
+685 DQSISN
-691 HNYIKE
+691 RNYIRE
-697 FPVKTSNSNPV
+697 FPVKTSNSLPIDA
-708 ETTNTFNMYNIDPI
+708 TNTFNMYSIDAI

-731 TKESKSNT
+731 TKESKTIT

>member
-1 MNLNTWLKT
+1 
-10 EVNPWRH
+10 
-17 NMSDNKVNITINDV
+17 MSNNKVNITINNV
-31 LHSVDEGRML
+31 LHSVDEGTML

-65 NCRMCLVEVENSSN
+65 NCRMCLVEVENSSH
-79 ALAACATPVTDGMI
+79 ALPACATPVTDGMVV
-93 IDTLSHSTK
+93 DTLSHSTK

-182 GIQELGTMGRGEAS
+182 GIEELGTMGRGETS
-196 NISTF
+196 NISTY

-238 QIESVSPHDC
+238 QIQSVSPHDC

-260 KIKRIVPMQN
+260 KIKRVVPMQN
-270 ENINETWIAD
+270 ESINETWIAD

-285 FDGIYSEDRLT
+285 FDGIYSEDRLL
-296 TPLIRVNGALI
+296 TPLIRNNGTLVESTI
-307 ESSIEDSR
+307 EESR
-315 RQLNTIISSLLQ
+315 HQLNATISSLIQ
-327 SKKADKIAALISPSV
+327 SNKTDNIAALISPSV

-354 SQLRIR
+354 SQLGIR
-360 NIDHRINQIDFSG
+360 NIDHRINQVDFSG

-383 NIELKTIGEMETIFV
+383 NIKLNTIEKMETIFV

-408 LISHWVKKAADKG
+408 LISHWVKKAANKG

-444 DTESLVEN
+444 DTQSLVEN
-452 IGLVVK
+452 IGLVAK
-458 AATSIAKMDVPQYI
+458 AASTIAQLDVPQHI
-472 QEQLNILTEPTATHH
+472 QEQLDNLSEPNATHK
-487 QIAQSLFTKT
+487 QIAQSLFTNT

-506 SRSHP
+506 SRSHSD
-511 NFSLIRSYIN
+511 FSLIRSYIN
-521 ILAALTN
+521 ILASLTN

-555 GQSSEPG
+555 GQSSQAG
-562 LNALEIASR
+562 LNALEIASKN
-571 HHDLLILYGLEIDD
+571 HDLIILYGLEIDD
-585 CLYDQLL
+585 CLYNQMLAEAL
-592 SETIKGSK
+592 KGSK
-600 KVVVFNSFMEPVI
+600 KVVVFNSFMESVI
-613 NDHADIIIPINT
+613 NDHADIVIPINT
-625 TYESKGS
+625 IYESKGS
-632 FINLTGQL
+632 FINLTGQV
-640 QHFNQELLL
+640 QDFNQELLL
-649 PNHYYSN
+649 PNDYYSN
-656 EELLTDLV
+656 EALLTDLV
-664 KERALDI
+664 NERDLDI
-671 PNFNDFIKDLESFI
+671 PSFNDFMKGLESFI
-685 DQSITN
+685 DQSIAN
-691 HNYIKE
+691 RNYIKE
-697 FPVKTSNSNPV
+697 FPVKTSNPSPID
-708 ETTNTFNMYNIDPI
+708 TTNTFNMYSIDAI

-731 TKESKSNT
+731 TKESKTIT

>member
-1 MNLNTWLKT
+1 
-10 EVNPWRH
+10 
-17 NMSDNKVNITINDV
+17 MSNNKVNITINNV
-31 LHSVDEGRML
+31 LHSVDEGTML

-65 NCRMCLVEVENSSN
+65 NCRMCLVEVENSSH
-79 ALAACATPVTDGMI
+79 ALPACATPVTDGMVV
-93 IDTLSHSTK
+93 DTLSHSTK

-182 GIQELGTMGRGEAS
+182 GIEELGTMGRGETS
-196 NISTF
+196 NISTY

-238 QIESVSPHDC
+238 QIQSVSPHDC

-260 KIKRIVPMQN
+260 KIKRVVPMQN
-270 ENINETWIAD
+270 ESINETWIAD

-285 FDGIYSEDRLT
+285 FDGIYSEDRLL
-296 TPLIRVNGALI
+296 TPLIRNNGTLVESTI
-307 ESSIEDSR
+307 EESR
-315 RQLNTIISSLLQ
+315 HQLNATISSLIQ
-327 SKKADKIAALISPSV
+327 SNKTDNIAALISPSV

-354 SQLRIR
+354 SQLGIR
-360 NIDHRINQIDFSG
+360 NIDHRINQVDFSG

-383 NIELKTIGEMETIFV
+383 NIKLNTIEKMETIFV

-433 YHFPISDYIIS
+433 YHFPISDYIIT
-444 DTESLVEN
+444 DTQSLVEN
-452 IGLVVK
+452 IGLVAK
-458 AATSIAKMDVPQYI
+458 AASTIAQLDVPQHI
-472 QEQLNILTEPTATHH
+472 QEQLDNLSEPNATHK

-506 SRSHP
+506 SRSHSD
-511 NFSLIRSYIN
+511 FSLIRSYIN
-521 ILAALTN
+521 ILASLTN

-555 GQSSEPG
+555 GQSSQAG
-562 LNALEIASR
+562 LNALEIASKN
-571 HHDLLILYGLEIDD
+571 HDLIILYGLEIDD
-585 CLYDQLL
+585 CLYNQMLAEAL
-592 SETIKGSK
+592 KGSK
-600 KVVVFNSFMEPVI
+600 KVVVFNSFMESVI
-613 NDHADIIIPINT
+613 NDHADIVIPINT
-625 TYESKGS
+625 IYESKGS
-632 FINLTGQL
+632 FINLTGQV
-640 QHFNQELLL
+640 QNFNQELLL
-649 PNHYYSN
+649 PNDYYSN
-656 EELLTDLV
+656 EALLTDLV
-664 KERALDI
+664 NERDLDI
-671 PNFNDFIKDLESFI
+671 PSFNDFMKGLESFI
-685 DQSITN
+685 DQSIAN
-691 HNYIKE
+691 RNYIKE
-697 FPVKTSNSNPV
+697 FPVKTSNPSPIDI
-708 ETTNTFNMYNIDPI
+708 TNTFNMYSIDAI

-731 TKESKSNT
+731 TKESKTIT

>member
-1 MNLNTWLKT
+1 
-10 EVNPWRH
+10 
-17 NMSDNKVNITINDV
+17 MSNNKVNITINNV
-31 LHSVDEGRML
+31 LHSVDEGTML

-65 NCRMCLVEVENSSN
+65 NCRMCLVEVENSSH
-79 ALAACATPVTDGMI
+79 ALPACATPVTDGMVV
-93 IDTLSHSTK
+93 DTLSHSTK

-182 GIQELGTMGRGEAS
+182 GIEELGTMGRGETS
-196 NISTF
+196 NISTY

-238 QIESVSPHDC
+238 QIQSVSPHDC

-260 KIKRIVPMQN
+260 KIKRVVPMQN
-270 ENINETWIAD
+270 ESINETWIAD

-285 FDGIYSEDRLT
+285 FDGIYSEDRLL
-296 TPLIRVNGALI
+296 TPLIRNNGTLI
-307 ESSIEDSR
+307 ESTIEESR
-315 RQLNTIISSLLQ
+315 HQLNATISSLIQ
-327 SKKADKIAALISPSV
+327 SNKTDNIAALISPSV

-354 SQLRIR
+354 SQLGIR
-360 NIDHRINQIDFSG
+360 NIDHRINQVDFSG

-383 NIELKTIGEMETIFV
+383 NIKLNTIEEMETIFV

-433 YHFPISDYIIS
+433 YHFPISDYIIT
-444 DTESLVEN
+444 DTQSLVEN
-452 IGLVVK
+452 IGLVAK
-458 AATSIAKMDVPQYI
+458 AASTIAQLDVPQHI
-472 QEQLNILTEPTATHH
+472 QEQLDNLSEPNATHK

-506 SRSHP
+506 SRSHSD
-511 NFSLIRSYIN
+511 FSLIRSYIN
-521 ILAALTN
+521 ILASLTN

-555 GQSSEPG
+555 GQSSQAG
-562 LNALEIASR
+562 LNALEIASKN
-571 HHDLLILYGLEIDD
+571 HDLIILYGLEIDD
-585 CLYDQLL
+585 CLYNQMLAEAL
-592 SETIKGSK
+592 KGSK
-600 KVVVFNSFMEPVI
+600 KVVVFNSFMESVI
-613 NDHADIIIPINT
+613 NDHADIVIPINT
-625 TYESKGS
+625 IYESKGS
-632 FINLTGQL
+632 FINLTGQV
-640 QHFNQELLL
+640 QNFNQELLL
-649 PNHYYSN
+649 PNDYYSN
-656 EELLTDLV
+656 EALLTDLV
-664 KERALDI
+664 NERDLDI
-671 PNFNDFIKDLESFI
+671 PSFSDFIKELESFI
-685 DQSITN
+685 DQSIAN
-691 HNYIKE
+691 RNYIKE
-697 FPVKTSNSNPV
+697 FPVKTSNPSPIDI
-708 ETTNTFNMYNIDPI
+708 TNTFNMYSIDAI

-731 TKESKSNT
+731 TKESKTIT

>member
-1 MNLNTWLKT
+1 
-10 EVNPWRH
+10 
-17 NMSDNKVNITINDV
+17 MSDNKVNITINDV

-79 ALAACATPVTDGMI
+79 ALVACATPVTDGMV

-296 TPLIRVNGALI
+296 TPLIRVNGTLI

-315 RQLNTIISSLLQ
+315 QQLNTIISSLLQ
-327 SKKADKIAALISPSV
+327 SKKAEKIAVLISPSV

-458 AATSIAKMDVPQYI
+458 AATSIAQMDVPQHI
-472 QEQLNILTEPTATHH
+472 QEQLNNLTEPTATHH

-521 ILAALTN
+521 ILASLTN

-535 SGANSVGA
+535 NGANSVGA

-600 KVVVFNSFMEPVI
+600 KVVVFNSFMESVI
-613 NDHADIIIPINT
+613 NDHADIVIPINT

-691 HNYIKE
+691 RNYIKE

>member
-1 MNLNTWLKT
+1 
-10 EVNPWRH
+10 
-17 NMSDNKVNITINDV
+17 MSNNKVNITINNI
-31 LHSVDEGRML
+31 LHSVDEGTML

-65 NCRMCLVEVENSSN
+65 NCRMCLVEVENSN
-79 ALAACATPVTDGMI
+79 HALPACATTVTDGMVV
-93 IDTLSHSTK
+93 DTLSHSTK

-149 LTKPNDDLGPLVST
+149 LTKPNEDLGPLVST

-182 GIQELGTMGRGEAS
+182 GIEELGTMGRGETS
-196 NISTF
+196 NISTY

-238 QIESVSPHDC
+238 QIQSVSPHDC

-260 KIKRIVPMQN
+260 KIKRVVPMQN
-270 ENINETWIAD
+270 ESINETWIAD

-285 FDGIYSEDRLT
+285 FDGIYSEDRLL
-296 TPLIRVNGALI
+296 TPLIKSNGTLI
-307 ESSIEDSR
+307 ESTIEESR
-315 RQLNTIISSLLQ
+315 HQLNAIISSLIQ
-327 SKKADKIAALISPSV
+327 SNKTDNIAALISPSV

-354 SQLRIR
+354 SQLGIS
-360 NIDHRINQIDFSG
+360 NIDHRINQVDFSG

-383 NIELKTIGEMETIFV
+383 NIELNTIEEMETIFV

-408 LISHWVKKAADKG
+408 LISHWVKKAANKG

-444 DTESLVEN
+444 DTQSLVEN
-452 IGLVVK
+452 IGLVAK
-458 AATSIAKMDVPQYI
+458 AASTIAQLDVPQHI
-472 QEQLNILTEPTATHH
+472 QEQLDKLSEPNATHK

-506 SRSHP
+506 SRSHSD
-511 NFSLIRSYIN
+511 FSLIRSYIN
-521 ILAALTN
+521 ILASLTN

-555 GQSSEPG
+555 GQSSQAG
-562 LNALEIASR
+562 LNALEIASKN
-571 HHDLLILYGLEIDD
+571 HDLMILYGLEIDD
-585 CLYDQLL
+585 CLYDQILTKAL
-592 SETIKGSK
+592 KGSK
-600 KVVVFNSFMEPVI
+600 KVVVFNSFMESVI
-613 NDHADIIIPINT
+613 NDHADIVIPINT

-632 FINLTGQL
+632 FINLTGQV
-640 QHFNQELLL
+640 QDFNQELLL

-656 EELLTDLV
+656 EALLTDLV
-664 KERALDI
+664 NERDLDI
-671 PNFNDFIKDLESFI
+671 PSFNDFIKELESFI
-685 DQSITN
+685 DQSIAN
-691 HNYIKE
+691 RNYIKE
-697 FPVKTSNSNPV
+697 FPVKTSNSSPID
-708 ETTNTFNMYNIDPI
+708 TTNTFNMYSIDAI

-731 TKESKSNT
+731 TKESKTIT

>member
-1 MNLNTWLKT
+1 
-10 EVNPWRH
+10 
-17 NMSDNKVNITINDV
+17 MSNKKVNITINNV
-31 LHSVDEGRML
+31 LHSVDKGRML
-41 IEITDE
+41 IEVTDE

-65 NCRMCLVEVENSSN
+65 NCRMCLVEVENSN
-79 ALAACATPVTDGMI
+79 HALPACATTVTDGMVV
-93 IDTLSHSTK
+93 DTLSHSTK

-149 LTKPNDDLGPLVST
+149 LTKPNEDLGPLVST

-182 GIQELGTMGRGEAS
+182 GIEELGTMGRGETS
-196 NISTF
+196 NISTY

-238 QIESVSPHDC
+238 QIQSVSPHDC

-260 KIKRIVPMQN
+260 KIKRVVPMQN
-270 ENINETWIAD
+270 ESINETWIAD

-285 FDGIYSEDRLT
+285 FDGIYSEDRLL
-296 TPLIRVNGALI
+296 TPLIKSNGTLI
-307 ESSIEDSR
+307 ESTIEESR
-315 RQLNTIISSLLQ
+315 HQLNAIISSLIQ
-327 SKKADKIAALISPSV
+327 SNKTDNIAALISPSV

-354 SQLRIR
+354 SQLGIR
-360 NIDHRINQIDFSG
+360 NIDHRINQVDFSG

-383 NIELKTIGEMETIFV
+383 NIELNTIEEMETIFV

-408 LISHWVKKAADKG
+408 LISHWVKKAANKG

-444 DTESLVEN
+444 DTQSLVEN
-452 IGLVVK
+452 IGLVAK
-458 AATSIAKMDVPQYI
+458 AASTIAQLDVPQHI
-472 QEQLNILTEPTATHH
+472 QEQLDKLSEPNATHK

-506 SRSHP
+506 SRSHSD
-511 NFSLIRSYIN
+511 FSLIRSYIN
-521 ILAALTN
+521 ILASLTN

-555 GQSSEPG
+555 GQSSQAG
-562 LNALEIASR
+562 LNALEIASKN
-571 HHDLLILYGLEIDD
+571 HDLMILYGLEIDD
-585 CLYDQLL
+585 CLYDQILTKAL
-592 SETIKGSK
+592 KGSK
-600 KVVVFNSFMEPVI
+600 KVVVFNSFMESVI
-613 NDHADIIIPINT
+613 NDHADIVIPINT

-632 FINLTGQL
+632 FINLTGQV
-640 QHFNQELLL
+640 QDFNQELLL

-656 EELLTDLV
+656 EALLLDLV
-664 KERALDI
+664 NERDLDI
-671 PNFNDFIKDLESFI
+671 PSFNDFIKELESFI
-685 DQSITN
+685 DQSIAN
-691 HNYIKE
+691 RNYIKE
-697 FPVKTSNSNPV
+697 FPVKTSNSSPID
-708 ETTNTFNMYNIDPI
+708 TTNTFNMYSIDAI

-731 TKESKSNT
+731 TKESKTIT

>member
-1 MNLNTWLKT
+1 
-10 EVNPWRH
+10 
-17 NMSDNKVNITINDV
+17 MSNNKVNITINNV
-31 LHSVDEGRML
+31 LHSVDEGRIL

-65 NCRMCLVEVENSSN
+65 NCRMCLVEVENSN
-79 ALAACATPVTDGMI
+79 HALPACATPVTDGMVV
-93 IDTLSHSTK
+93 DTLSHSTK

-182 GIQELGTMGRGEAS
+182 GIEELGTMGRGETS
-196 NISTF
+196 NISTY

-238 QIESVSPHDC
+238 QIQSVSPHDC

-260 KIKRIVPMQN
+260 KIKRVVPMQN
-270 ENINETWIAD
+270 ESINETWIAD

-285 FDGIYSEDRLT
+285 FDGIYSEDRLL
-296 TPLIRVNGALI
+296 TPLIRNNGTLI
-307 ESSIEDSR
+307 ESTIEESR
-315 RQLNTIISSLLQ
+315 HQLNATISSLIQ
-327 SKKADKIAALISPSV
+327 SNKTDNIAALISPSV

-354 SQLRIR
+354 SQLGIR
-360 NIDHRINQIDFSG
+360 NIDHRINQVDFSG

-383 NIELKTIGEMETIFV
+383 NIKLNTIEEMETIFV

-433 YHFPISDYIIS
+433 YHFPISDYIIT
-444 DTESLVEN
+444 DTQSLVEN
-452 IGLVVK
+452 IGLVAK
-458 AATSIAKMDVPQYI
+458 AASTIAQLDVPQYI
-472 QEQLNILTEPTATHH
+472 QEQLDNLSEPSATHK

-506 SRSHP
+506 SRSHSD
-511 NFSLIRSYIN
+511 FSLIRSYIN
-521 ILAALTN
+521 ILASLTN

-555 GQSSEPG
+555 GQSSQAG
-562 LNALEIASR
+562 LNALEIASKN
-571 HHDLLILYGLEIDD
+571 HDLIILYGLEIDD
-585 CLYDQLL
+585 CLYNQMLAEAL
-592 SETIKGSK
+592 KGSK
-600 KVVVFNSFMEPVI
+600 KVVVFNSFMESVI
-613 NDHADIIIPINT
+613 NDHADIVIPINT

-632 FINLTGQL
+632 FINLTGQV
-640 QHFNQELLL
+640 QNFNQELLL
-649 PNHYYSN
+649 PNDYYSN
-656 EELLTDLV
+656 EALLTDLV
-664 KERALDI
+664 NERDLDI
-671 PNFNDFIKDLESFI
+671 PSFSDFMKGLESFI
-685 DQSITN
+685 DQSIAN
-691 HNYIKE
+691 RNYIKE
-697 FPVKTSNSNPV
+697 FPVKTINPSPID
-708 ETTNTFNMYNIDPI
+708 TTNTFNMYSIDAI

-731 TKESKSNT
+731 TKESKTIT

>member
-1 MNLNTWLKT
+1 
-10 EVNPWRH
+10 
-17 NMSDNKVNITINDV
+17 MSNKKVNITINNV

-65 NCRMCLVEVENSSN
+65 NCRMCLVEVENSN
-79 ALAACATPVTDGMI
+79 HALPACATTVTEGMVV
-93 IDTLSHSTK
+93 DTLSHSTK

-149 LTKPNDDLGPLVST
+149 LTKPNEDLGPLVST

-182 GIQELGTMGRGEAS
+182 GIEELGTMGRGETS
-196 NISTF
+196 NISTY

-238 QIESVSPHDC
+238 QIQSVSPHDC

-260 KIKRIVPMQN
+260 KIKRVVPMQN
-270 ENINETWIAD
+270 ESINETWIAD

-285 FDGIYSEDRLT
+285 FDGIYSEDRLL
-296 TPLIRVNGALI
+296 TPLIKSNGTLI
-307 ESSIEDSR
+307 ESTIEESR
-315 RQLNTIISSLLQ
+315 HQLNAIISSLIQ
-327 SKKADKIAALISPSV
+327 SNKTDNIAALISPSV

-354 SQLRIR
+354 SQLGIS
-360 NIDHRINQIDFSG
+360 NIDHRINQVDFSG

-383 NIELKTIGEMETIFV
+383 NIELNTIEEMETIFV

-408 LISHWVKKAADKG
+408 LISHWVKKAANKG

-444 DTESLVEN
+444 DTQSLVEN
-452 IGLVVK
+452 IGLVAK
-458 AATSIAKMDVPQYI
+458 AASTIAQLDVPQHI
-472 QEQLNILTEPTATHH
+472 QEQLDNLSEPNATHK

-506 SRSHP
+506 SRSHSD
-511 NFSLIRSYIN
+511 FSLIRSYIN
-521 ILAALTN
+521 ILASLTN

-555 GQSSEPG
+555 GQSSQAG
-562 LNALEIASR
+562 LNALEIASKN
-571 HHDLLILYGLEIDD
+571 HDLIILYGLEIDD
-585 CLYDQLL
+585 CLYDQILTKAL
-592 SETIKGSK
+592 KGSK
-600 KVVVFNSFMEPVI
+600 KVVVFNSFMESVI
-613 NDHADIIIPINT
+613 NDHADIVIPINT

-632 FINLTGQL
+632 FINLTGQV
-640 QHFNQELLL
+640 QDFNQELLL

-656 EELLTDLV
+656 EALLTDLV
-664 KERALDI
+664 NERDLDI
-671 PNFNDFIKDLESFI
+671 PSFNDFIKELESFI
-685 DQSITN
+685 DQSIAN
-691 HNYIKE
+691 RNYIKE
-697 FPVKTSNSNPV
+697 FPVKTSNSSPID
-708 ETTNTFNMYNIDPI
+708 TTNTFNMYSIDAI

-731 TKESKSNT
+731 TKESKTIT

>member
-1 MNLNTWLKT
+1 
-10 EVNPWRH
+10 
-17 NMSDNKVNITINDV
+17 MSNNKVNITINNV
-31 LHSVDEGRML
+31 LHIVDEGIML

-79 ALAACATPVTDGMI
+79 ALPACATPVTDGMVVN
-93 IDTLSHSTK
+93 TLSHSTK

-177 GSEVA
+177 GSEVT
-182 GIQELGTMGRGEAS
+182 GIEELGTMGRGETS

-238 QIESVSPHDC
+238 QIQSISPHDC
-248 VGTNLYMHVKNN
+248 VGTNLYMHIKNN

-270 ENINETWIAD
+270 ESINETWIAD

-285 FDGIYSEDRLT
+285 FDGIYSEDRLL
-296 TPLIRVNGALI
+296 TPLIRSNGILI
-307 ESSIEDSR
+307 ESSIEESR
-315 RQLNTIISSLLQ
+315 HQLNAIISSLIQ
-327 SKKADKIAALISPSV
+327 SNKTDNIAALISPSV

-354 SQLRIR
+354 SQLGIR
-360 NIDHRINQIDFSG
+360 NIDHRINQVDFSG

-383 NIELKTIGEMETIFV
+383 NIKLNTIEKMETIFV

-433 YHFPISDYIIS
+433 YHFPISDYIIT
-444 DTESLVEN
+444 DTQSLVEN
-452 IGLVVK
+452 IGLVAK
-458 AATSIAKMDVPQYI
+458 AASTIAQLDVPQHI
-472 QEQLNILTEPTATHH
+472 QEQLDNLSEPSATHK

-506 SRSHP
+506 SRSHSD
-511 NFSLIRSYIN
+511 FSLIRSYIN
-521 ILAALTN
+521 ILASLTN

-555 GQSSEPG
+555 GQSSQAG
-562 LNALEIASR
+562 LNALEIASKN
-571 HHDLLILYGLEIDD
+571 HDLIILYGLEIDD
-585 CLYDQLL
+585 CLYNQMLAEAL
-592 SETIKGSK
+592 KGSK
-600 KVVVFNSFMEPVI
+600 KVVVFNSFMESVI
-613 NDHADIIIPINT
+613 NDHADIVIPINT
-625 TYESKGS
+625 IYESKGS
-632 FINLTGQL
+632 FINLTGQV
-640 QHFNQELLL
+640 QEFNQELLL

-656 EELLTDLV
+656 EALLTDLV
-664 KERALDI
+664 NERDLDI
-671 PNFNDFIKDLESFI
+671 PSFNDFMKGLESFI
-685 DQSITN
+685 DQSIAN
-691 HNYIKE
+691 RNYIKE
-697 FPVKTSNSNPV
+697 FPVKTSNPSPIDI
-708 ETTNTFNMYNIDPI
+708 TNTFNMYSIDAI

-731 TKESKSNT
+731 TKESKTIT

>member
-1 MNLNTWLKT
+1 
-10 EVNPWRH
+10 
-17 NMSDNKVNITINDV
+17 MSNNKVNITINNV

-65 NCRMCLVEVENSSN
+65 NCRMCLVEVENSSH
-79 ALAACATPVTDGMI
+79 ALPACATPVTDGMVV
-93 IDTLSHSTK
+93 DTLSHSTK

-182 GIQELGTMGRGEAS
+182 GIEELGTMGRGETS
-196 NISTF
+196 NISTY

-238 QIESVSPHDC
+238 QIQSVSPHDC

-260 KIKRIVPMQN
+260 KIKRVVPMQN
-270 ENINETWIAD
+270 ESINETWIAD

-285 FDGIYSEDRLT
+285 FDGIYSEDRLL
-296 TPLIRVNGALI
+296 TPLIRNNGTLI
-307 ESSIEDSR
+307 ESTIEESR
-315 RQLNTIISSLLQ
+315 HQLNATISSLIQ
-327 SKKADKIAALISPSV
+327 SNKTDNIAALISPSV

-354 SQLRIR
+354 SQLGIR
-360 NIDHRINQIDFSG
+360 NIDHRINQVDFSG

-383 NIELKTIGEMETIFV
+383 NIKLNTIEEMETIFV

-433 YHFPISDYIIS
+433 YHFPISDYIIT
-444 DTESLVEN
+444 DTQSLVEN
-452 IGLVVK
+452 IGLVAK
-458 AATSIAKMDVPQYI
+458 AASTIAQLDVPQHI
-472 QEQLNILTEPTATHH
+472 QEQLDNLSEPNATHK

-506 SRSHP
+506 SRSHSD
-511 NFSLIRSYIN
+511 FSLIRSYIN
-521 ILAALTN
+521 ILASLTN

-555 GQSSEPG
+555 GQSSQAG
-562 LNALEIASR
+562 LNALEIASKN
-571 HHDLLILYGLEIDD
+571 HDLIILYGLEIDD
-585 CLYDQLL
+585 CLYNQMLAEAL
-592 SETIKGSK
+592 KGSK
-600 KVVVFNSFMEPVI
+600 KVVVFNSFMESVI
-613 NDHADIIIPINT
+613 NDHADIVIPINT
-625 TYESKGS
+625 IYESKGS
-632 FINLTGQL
+632 FINLTGQV
-640 QHFNQELLL
+640 QEFNQELLL

-656 EELLTDLV
+656 EALLTDLV
-664 KERALDI
+664 NERDLDI
-671 PNFNDFIKDLESFI
+671 PSFNDFMKGLESFI
-685 DQSITN
+685 DQSIAN
-691 HNYIKE
+691 RNYIKE
-697 FPVKTSNSNPV
+697 FPVKTSNPSPIDI
-708 ETTNTFNMYNIDPI
+708 TNTFNMYSIDAI

-731 TKESKSNT
+731 TKESKTIT

>member
-17 NMSDNKVNITINDV
+17 NMNDNKVNITINDV
-31 LHSVDEGRML
+31 LHRVDEGRML

-79 ALAACATPVTDGMI
+79 ALAACATPVTDGMV

-182 GIQELGTMGRGEAS
+182 GIQELGTIGRGETS

-296 TPLIRVNGALI
+296 TPLIRTNGTLI

-315 RQLNTIISSLLQ
+315 QQLNTIISSLLQ
-327 SKKADKIAALISPSV
+327 SKKTDKIAALISPSV

-354 SQLRIR
+354 AQLKIR

-383 NIELKTIGEMETIFV
+383 NIELKTI
-398 IGSDLRRETP
+398 
-408 LISHWVKKAADKG
+408 
-421 ASIHFMDIALRE
+421 
-433 YHFPISDYIIS
+433 
-444 DTESLVEN
+444 
-452 IGLVVK
+452 
-458 AATSIAKMDVPQYI
+458 
-472 QEQLNILTEPTATHH
+472 
-487 QIAQSLFTKT
+487 
-497 NTLLLNGLV
+497 
-506 SRSHP
+506 
-511 NFSLIRSYIN
+511 SY
-521 ILAALTN
+521 
-528 SNLGELT
+528 
-535 SGANSVGA
+535 
-543 YITGCI
+543 
-549 PHRNLL
+549 
-555 GQSSEPG
+555 
-562 LNALEIASR
+562 
-571 HHDLLILYGLEIDD
+571 
-585 CLYDQLL
+585 
-592 SETIKGSK
+592 
-600 KVVVFNSFMEPVI
+600 
-613 NDHADIIIPINT
+613 
-625 TYESKGS
+625 
-632 FINLTGQL
+632 
-640 QHFNQELLL
+640 
-649 PNHYYSN
+649 
-656 EELLTDLV
+656 
-664 KERALDI
+664 
-671 PNFNDFIKDLESFI
+671 
-685 DQSITN
+685 
-691 HNYIKE
+691 
-697 FPVKTSNSNPV
+697 
-708 ETTNTFNMYNIDPI
+708 
-722 LRRSKPLQQ
+722 
-731 TKESKSNT
+731 

>member
-1 MNLNTWLKT
+1 
-10 EVNPWRH
+10 
-17 NMSDNKVNITINDV
+17 MSNNKVNITINNV
-31 LHSVDEGRML
+31 LHNVDEGRML

-65 NCRMCLVEVENSSN
+65 NCRMCLVDVENSN
-79 ALAACATPVTDGMI
+79 HALPACATPVTNGMVV
-93 IDTLSHSTK
+93 DTLSHSTK

-149 LTKPNDDLGPLVST
+149 LTKPNENLGPLVST

-182 GIQELGTMGRGEAS
+182 GIEELGTMGRGETS
-196 NISTF
+196 NISTY

-238 QIESVSPHDC
+238 QIQSVSPHDC

-260 KIKRIVPMQN
+260 KIKRVVPMQN

-285 FDGIYSEDRLT
+285 FDGIYSEDRLL
-296 TPLIRVNGALI
+296 TPLIRNNGTLI
-307 ESSIEDSR
+307 ESTIEESR
-315 RQLNTIISSLLQ
+315 RQLNAMISSLIQ
-327 SKKADKIAALISPSV
+327 SNKTDNIAALISPSV

-354 SQLRIR
+354 SQLGIR
-360 NIDHRINQIDFSG
+360 NIDHRINQVDFSG

-383 NIELKTIGEMETIFV
+383 NIELNTIEEMKTIFV

-444 DTESLVEN
+444 DTQSLVEN
-452 IGLVVK
+452 IGLVAK
-458 AATSIAKMDVPQYI
+458 AASTIAQLDVPQHI
-472 QEQLNILTEPTATHH
+472 QEQLDNLSEPNATHK

-506 SRSHP
+506 SRSHSD
-511 NFSLIRSYIN
+511 FSLIRSYIN
-521 ILAALTN
+521 ILASLTN

-555 GQSSEPG
+555 GQSTQAG
-562 LNALEIASR
+562 LNALEIASKN
-571 HHDLLILYGLEIDD
+571 HDLMILYGLEIDD
-585 CLYDQLL
+585 CLYDQMLTEAL
-592 SETIKGSK
+592 KGSK
-600 KVVVFNSFMEPVI
+600 KVVVFNSFMESVI
-613 NDHADIIIPINT
+613 NDHADIVIPINT

-632 FINLTGQL
+632 FINLTGQV
-640 QHFNQELLL
+640 QDFNQELLL

-656 EELLTDLV
+656 EALLLDLV
-664 KERALDI
+664 NERGLDI
-671 PNFNDFIKDLESFI
+671 PSLNDFIKELESFI
-685 DQSITN
+685 DQSIAN
-691 HNYIKE
+691 RNYIKE
-697 FPVKTSNSNPV
+697 FPVKTSNSSPID
-708 ETTNTFNMYNIDPI
+708 TTNTFNMYSIDAI

-731 TKESKSNT
+731 TKESKTIT

>member
-1 MNLNTWLKT
+1 
-10 EVNPWRH
+10 
-17 NMSDNKVNITINDV
+17 MSNNKVNITINNV
-31 LHSVDEGRML
+31 LHSVDEGTML

-65 NCRMCLVEVENSSN
+65 NCRMCLVEVENSSH
-79 ALAACATPVTDGMI
+79 ALPACATPVTDGMVV
-93 IDTLSHSTK
+93 DTLSHSTK

-182 GIQELGTMGRGEAS
+182 GIEELGTMGRGETS
-196 NISTF
+196 NISTY

-238 QIESVSPHDC
+238 QIQSVSPHDC

-260 KIKRIVPMQN
+260 KIKRVVPMQN
-270 ENINETWIAD
+270 ESINETWIAD

-285 FDGIYSEDRLT
+285 FDGIYSEDRLL
-296 TPLIRVNGALI
+296 TPLIRNNGTLI
-307 ESSIEDSR
+307 ESTIEESR
-315 RQLNTIISSLLQ
+315 HQLNATISSLIQ
-327 SKKADKIAALISPSV
+327 SNKTDNIAALISPSV

-354 SQLRIR
+354 SQLGIR
-360 NIDHRINQIDFSG
+360 NIDHRINQVDFSG

-383 NIELKTIGEMETIFV
+383 NIKLNTIEKMETIFV

-433 YHFPISDYIIS
+433 YHFPISDYIIT
-444 DTESLVEN
+444 DTQSLVEN
-452 IGLVVK
+452 IGLVAK
-458 AATSIAKMDVPQYI
+458 AASTIAQLDVPQHI
-472 QEQLNILTEPTATHH
+472 QEQLDNLSEPSATHK

-506 SRSHP
+506 SRSHSD
-511 NFSLIRSYIN
+511 FSLIRSYIN
-521 ILAALTN
+521 ILASLTN

-555 GQSSEPG
+555 GQSSQAG
-562 LNALEIASR
+562 LNALEIASKN
-571 HHDLLILYGLEIDD
+571 HDLIILYGLEIDD
-585 CLYDQLL
+585 CLYNQMLAEAL
-592 SETIKGSK
+592 KGSK
-600 KVVVFNSFMEPVI
+600 KVVVFNSFMESVI
-613 NDHADIIIPINT
+613 NDHADIVIPINT
-625 TYESKGS
+625 IYESKGS
-632 FINLTGQL
+632 FINLTGQV
-640 QHFNQELLL
+640 QNFNQELLL
-649 PNHYYSN
+649 PNDYYSN
-656 EELLTDLV
+656 EALLTDLV
-664 KERALDI
+664 NERDLDI
-671 PNFNDFIKDLESFI
+671 PSFNDFMKGLESFI
-685 DQSITN
+685 DQSIAN
-691 HNYIKE
+691 RNYIKE
-697 FPVKTSNSNPV
+697 FPVKTSNPSPIDI
-708 ETTNTFNMYNIDPI
+708 TNTFNMYSIDAI

-731 TKESKSNT
+731 TKESKTIT

>member
-1 MNLNTWLKT
+1 
-10 EVNPWRH
+10 
-17 NMSDNKVNITINDV
+17 MSSKKVNITINNV

-65 NCRMCLVEVENSSN
+65 NCRMCLVEVENSN
-79 ALAACATPVTDGMI
+79 HALPACATTVTDGMVV
-93 IDTLSHSTK
+93 DTLSHSTK

-149 LTKPNDDLGPLVST
+149 LTKPNEDLGPLVST

-182 GIQELGTMGRGEAS
+182 GIEELGTMGRGETS
-196 NISTF
+196 NISTY

-238 QIESVSPHDC
+238 QIQSVSPHDC

-260 KIKRIVPMQN
+260 KIKRVVPMQN
-270 ENINETWIAD
+270 ESINETWIAD

-285 FDGIYSEDRLT
+285 FDGIYSEDRLL
-296 TPLIRVNGALI
+296 TPLIKSNGTLI
-307 ESSIEDSR
+307 ESTIEESR
-315 RQLNTIISSLLQ
+315 HQLNAIISSLIQ
-327 SKKADKIAALISPSV
+327 SNKTDNIAALISPSV

-354 SQLRIR
+354 SQLGIR
-360 NIDHRINQIDFSG
+360 NIDHRINQVDFSG

-383 NIELKTIGEMETIFV
+383 NIELNTIEEMETIFV

-408 LISHWVKKAADKG
+408 LISHWVKKAANKG

-444 DTESLVEN
+444 DTQSLVEN
-452 IGLVVK
+452 IGLVAK
-458 AATSIAKMDVPQYI
+458 AASTIAQLDVPQHI
-472 QEQLNILTEPTATHH
+472 QEQLDKLSEPNATHK

-506 SRSHP
+506 SRSHSD
-511 NFSLIRSYIN
+511 FSLIRSYIN
-521 ILAALTN
+521 ILASLTN

-555 GQSSEPG
+555 GQSSQAG
-562 LNALEIASR
+562 LNALEIASKN
-571 HHDLLILYGLEIDD
+571 HDLMILYGLEIDD
-585 CLYDQLL
+585 CLYDQILTKAL
-592 SETIKGSK
+592 KGSK
-600 KVVVFNSFMEPVI
+600 KVVVFNSFMESVI
-613 NDHADIIIPINT
+613 NDHADIVIPINT

-632 FINLTGQL
+632 FINLTGQV
-640 QHFNQELLL
+640 QDFNQELLL

-656 EELLTDLV
+656 EALLTDLV
-664 KERALDI
+664 NERDLDI
-671 PNFNDFIKDLESFI
+671 PSFNDFIKELESFI
-685 DQSITN
+685 DQSIAN
-691 HNYIKE
+691 RNYIKE
-697 FPVKTSNSNPV
+697 FPVKTSNSSPID
-708 ETTNTFNMYNIDPI
+708 TTNTFNMYSIDAI

-731 TKESKSNT
+731 TKESKTIT

>member
-79 ALAACATPVTDGMI
+79 ALAACATPVTDGMV

-472 QEQLNILTEPTATHH
+472 QEQLNNLTEPTATHH

-664 KERALDI
+664 KERALDT

-691 HNYIKE
+691 RNYIKE

>member
-1 MNLNTWLKT
+1 
-10 EVNPWRH
+10 
-17 NMSDNKVNITINDV
+17 MSNNKVNITINNV
-31 LHSVDEGRML
+31 LHSVDEGTML

-65 NCRMCLVEVENSSN
+65 NCRMCLVEVENSSH
-79 ALAACATPVTDGMI
+79 ALPACATPVTDGMVV
-93 IDTLSHSTK
+93 DTLSHSTK

-182 GIQELGTMGRGEAS
+182 GIEELGTMGRGETS
-196 NISTF
+196 NISTY

-238 QIESVSPHDC
+238 QIQSVSPHDC

-260 KIKRIVPMQN
+260 KIKRVVPMQN
-270 ENINETWIAD
+270 ESINETWIAD

-285 FDGIYSEDRLT
+285 FDGIYSEDRLL
-296 TPLIRVNGALI
+296 TPLIRNNGTLI
-307 ESSIEDSR
+307 ESTIEESR
-315 RQLNTIISSLLQ
+315 HQLNATISSLIQ
-327 SKKADKIAALISPSV
+327 SNKTDNIAALISPSV

-354 SQLRIR
+354 SQLGIR
-360 NIDHRINQIDFSG
+360 NIDHRINQVDFSG

-383 NIELKTIGEMETIFV
+383 NIKLNTIEKMETIFV

-433 YHFPISDYIIS
+433 YHFPISDYIIT
-444 DTESLVEN
+444 DTQSLVEN
-452 IGLVVK
+452 IGLVAK
-458 AATSIAKMDVPQYI
+458 AASTIAQLDVPQHI
-472 QEQLNILTEPTATHH
+472 QEQLDNLSEPSATHK

-506 SRSHP
+506 SRSHSD
-511 NFSLIRSYIN
+511 FSLIRSYIN
-521 ILAALTN
+521 ILASLTN

-555 GQSSEPG
+555 GQSSQAG
-562 LNALEIASR
+562 LNALEIASKN
-571 HHDLLILYGLEIDD
+571 HDLIILYGLEIDD
-585 CLYDQLL
+585 CLYDQILTKAL
-592 SETIKGSK
+592 KGSK
-600 KVVVFNSFMEPVI
+600 KVVVFNSFMESVI
-613 NDHADIIIPINT
+613 NDHADIVIPINT
-625 TYESKGS
+625 IYESKGS
-632 FINLTGQL
+632 FINLTGQV
-640 QHFNQELLL
+640 QNFNQELLL
-649 PNHYYSN
+649 PNDYYSN
-656 EELLTDLV
+656 EALLTDLV
-664 KERALDI
+664 NERDLDI
-671 PNFNDFIKDLESFI
+671 PSFSDFMKGLESFI
-685 DQSITN
+685 DQSIAN
-691 HNYIKE
+691 RNYIKE
-697 FPVKTSNSNPV
+697 FPVKTSNPSPIDI
-708 ETTNTFNMYNIDPI
+708 TNTFNMYSIDAI

-731 TKESKSNT
+731 TKESKTIT

>member
-1 MNLNTWLKT
+1 
-10 EVNPWRH
+10 
-17 NMSDNKVNITINDV
+17 MSNNKVNITINNV
-31 LHSVDEGRML
+31 LHSVDEGTML

-65 NCRMCLVEVENSSN
+65 NCRMCLVEVENSN
-79 ALAACATPVTDGMI
+79 HALPACATPVTDGMVV
-93 IDTLSHSTK
+93 DTLSHSTK

-182 GIQELGTMGRGEAS
+182 GIEELGTMGRGETS
-196 NISTF
+196 NISTY

-238 QIESVSPHDC
+238 QIQSVSPHDC

-260 KIKRIVPMQN
+260 KIKRVVPMQN
-270 ENINETWIAD
+270 ESINETWIAD

-285 FDGIYSEDRLT
+285 FDGIYSEDRLL
-296 TPLIRVNGALI
+296 TPLIRSNGTLI
-307 ESSIEDSR
+307 ESTIEESR
-315 RQLNTIISSLLQ
+315 HQLNATISSLIQ
-327 SKKADKIAALISPSV
+327 SNKTDNIAALISPSV

-354 SQLRIR
+354 SQLGIR
-360 NIDHRINQIDFSG
+360 NIDHRINQVDFSG

-383 NIELKTIGEMETIFV
+383 NIKLNTIEKMETIFV

-433 YHFPISDYIIS
+433 YHFPISDYIIT
-444 DTESLVEN
+444 DTQSLVEN
-452 IGLVVK
+452 IGLVAK
-458 AATSIAKMDVPQYI
+458 AASTIAQLDVPQHI
-472 QEQLNILTEPTATHH
+472 QEQLDNLSEPNATHK

-506 SRSHP
+506 SRSHSD
-511 NFSLIRSYIN
+511 FSLIRSYIN
-521 ILAALTN
+521 ILASLTN

-555 GQSSEPG
+555 GQSSQAG
-562 LNALEIASR
+562 LNALEIASKN
-571 HHDLLILYGLEIDD
+571 HDLIILYGLEIDD
-585 CLYDQLL
+585 CLYNQMLAEAL
-592 SETIKGSK
+592 KGSK
-600 KVVVFNSFMEPVI
+600 KVVVFNSFMESVI
-613 NDHADIIIPINT
+613 NDHADIVIPINT

-632 FINLTGQL
+632 FINLTGQV
-640 QHFNQELLL
+640 QDFNQELLL
-649 PNHYYSN
+649 PNDYYSN
-656 EELLTDLV
+656 EALLTDLV
-664 KERALDI
+664 NERDLDI
-671 PNFNDFIKDLESFI
+671 PSFNDFMKGLESFI
-685 DQSITN
+685 DQSIAN
-691 HNYIKE
+691 RNYIKE
-697 FPVKTSNSNPV
+697 FPVKTSNTSPID
-708 ETTNTFNMYNIDPI
+708 TTNTFNMYSIDAI

-731 TKESKSNT
+731 TKESKTIT

>member
-1 MNLNTWLKT
+1 MNN
-10 EVNPWRH
+10 
-17 NMSDNKVNITINDV
+17 NKVNITINNV

-65 NCRMCLVEVENSSN
+65 NCRMCLVEVENSN
-79 ALAACATPVTDGMI
+79 HALPACATTVTDGMVV
-93 IDTLSHSTK
+93 DTLSHSTK

-149 LTKPNDDLGPLVST
+149 LTKPNEDLGPLVST

-182 GIQELGTMGRGEAS
+182 GIEELGTMGRGETS
-196 NISTF
+196 NISTY

-238 QIESVSPHDC
+238 QIQSVSPHDC

-260 KIKRIVPMQN
+260 KIKRVVPMQN
-270 ENINETWIAD
+270 ESINETWIAD

-285 FDGIYSEDRLT
+285 FDGIYSEDRLL
-296 TPLIRVNGALI
+296 TPLIKSNGTLI
-307 ESSIEDSR
+307 ESTIEESR
-315 RQLNTIISSLLQ
+315 HQLNAIISSLIQ
-327 SKKADKIAALISPSV
+327 SNKTDNIAALISPSV

-354 SQLRIR
+354 SQLGIR
-360 NIDHRINQIDFSG
+360 NIDHRINQVDFSG

-383 NIELKTIGEMETIFV
+383 NIELNTIEEMETIFV

-408 LISHWVKKAADKG
+408 LISHWVKKAANKG

-444 DTESLVEN
+444 DTQSLVEN
-452 IGLVVK
+452 IGLVAK
-458 AATSIAKMDVPQYI
+458 AASTIAQLDVPQHI
-472 QEQLNILTEPTATHH
+472 QEQLDKLSEPNATHK

-506 SRSHP
+506 SRSHSD
-511 NFSLIRSYIN
+511 FSLIRSYIN
-521 ILAALTN
+521 ILASLTN

-555 GQSSEPG
+555 GQSSQAG
-562 LNALEIASR
+562 LNALEIASKN
-571 HHDLLILYGLEIDD
+571 HDLMILYGLEIDD
-585 CLYDQLL
+585 CLYDQMLTEAL
-592 SETIKGSK
+592 KGSK
-600 KVVVFNSFMEPVI
+600 KVVVFNSFMESVI
-613 NDHADIIIPINT
+613 NDHADIVIPINT

-632 FINLTGQL
+632 FINLTGQV
-640 QHFNQELLL
+640 QDFNQELLL

-656 EELLTDLV
+656 EALLTDLV
-664 KERALDI
+664 NERDLDI
-671 PNFNDFIKDLESFI
+671 PSFNDFIKELESFI
-685 DQSITN
+685 DQSIAN
-691 HNYIKE
+691 RNYIKE
-697 FPVKTSNSNPV
+697 FPVKTSNSSPID
-708 ETTNTFNMYNIDPI
+708 TTNTFNMYSIDAI

-731 TKESKSNT
+731 TKESKTIT

>member
-1 MNLNTWLKT
+1 
-10 EVNPWRH
+10 
-17 NMSDNKVNITINDV
+17 MSNKKVNITINNV
-31 LHSVDEGRML
+31 LHSVDKGRML
-41 IEITDE
+41 IEVTDE

-65 NCRMCLVEVENSSN
+65 NCRMCLVEVENSN
-79 ALAACATPVTDGMI
+79 HALPACATTVTDGMVV
-93 IDTLSHSTK
+93 DTLSHSTK

-149 LTKPNDDLGPLVST
+149 LTKPNEDLGPLVST

-182 GIQELGTMGRGEAS
+182 GIEELGTMGRGETS
-196 NISTF
+196 NISTY

-238 QIESVSPHDC
+238 QIQSVSPHDC

-260 KIKRIVPMQN
+260 KIKRVVPMQN
-270 ENINETWIAD
+270 ESINETWIAD

-285 FDGIYSEDRLT
+285 FDGIYSEDRLL
-296 TPLIRVNGALI
+296 TPLIKSNGTLI
-307 ESSIEDSR
+307 ESTIEESR
-315 RQLNTIISSLLQ
+315 HQLNAIISSLIQ
-327 SKKADKIAALISPSV
+327 SNKTDNIAALISPSV

-354 SQLRIR
+354 SQLGIR
-360 NIDHRINQIDFSG
+360 NIDHRINQVDFSG

-383 NIELKTIGEMETIFV
+383 NIELNTIEEMETIFV

-408 LISHWVKKAADKG
+408 LISHWVKKAANKG

-444 DTESLVEN
+444 DTQSLVEN
-452 IGLVVK
+452 IGLVAK
-458 AATSIAKMDVPQYI
+458 AASTIAQLDVPQHI
-472 QEQLNILTEPTATHH
+472 QEQLDKLSEPNATHK

-506 SRSHP
+506 SRSHSD
-511 NFSLIRSYIN
+511 FSLIRSYIN
-521 ILAALTN
+521 ILASLTN

-555 GQSSEPG
+555 GQSSQAG
-562 LNALEIASR
+562 LNALEIASKN
-571 HHDLLILYGLEIDD
+571 HDLMILYGLEIDD
-585 CLYDQLL
+585 CLYDQILTKAL
-592 SETIKGSK
+592 KGSK
-600 KVVVFNSFMEPVI
+600 KVVVFNSFMESVI
-613 NDHADIIIPINT
+613 NDHADIVIPINT

-632 FINLTGQL
+632 FINLTGQV
-640 QHFNQELLL
+640 QDFNQELLL

-656 EELLTDLV
+656 EALLTDLV
-664 KERALDI
+664 NERDLDI
-671 PNFNDFIKDLESFI
+671 PSFNDFIKELESFI
-685 DQSITN
+685 DQSIAN
-691 HNYIKE
+691 RNYIKE
-697 FPVKTSNSNPV
+697 FPVKTSNSSPID
-708 ETTNTFNMYNIDPI
+708 TTNTFNMYSIDAI

-731 TKESKSNT
+731 TKESKTIT